1 MRYSVNE
8 NGSSPPRSML
18 TFSVVTGAH
27 TVACACFLQARRLL
41 GSSVGAHPWAGVS
54 DAPFAASIFVCF
66 SASIS
71 HFGISLGRVFVFLL
85 FVLSQLFHP
94 HPPLRQAVATLS
106 SRPEGHAYVSGCPL
120 PCPCAAPR
128 CHPRDRA
135 VPSHFAHPRARS
147 RPNGRCICESV
158 SVLLVHL
165 FSGFSC

>member
-1 MRYSVNE
+1 
-8 NGSSPPRSML
+8 ML

-106 SRPEGHAYVSGCPL
+106 SRPEGHACVSL
-120 PCPCAAPR
+120 AALFPVPVL
-128 CHPRDRA
+128 HRA
-135 VPSHFAHPRARS
+135 VTPGTALSPPTSPTPEPAPVQTVAASVNLFLF
-147 RPNGRCICESV
+147 CLFICFPDSV
-158 SVLLVHL
+158 VNRKYLLPL
-165 FSGFSC
+165 